1 MNNKQKSVLVIVAVF
16 FIMSVLYEIGF
27 YLIKGQTD
35 LEHTPITVAGAL
47 IAGVIV
53 IITSKNK

>member
-1 MNNKQKSVLVIVAVF
+1 MNNKQKSLLVIVAVF

-35 LEHTPITVAGAL
+35 LEHTPFTVAGAL
-47 IAGVIV
+47 IAG
-53 IITSKNK
+53 IIGIIASKDK